1 MIAIEISDPDLKK
14 ATAENHSGE
23 WWFLMP
29 DAKTFTATGPWKDA
43 RAKAEAHARALGSQ
57 DGQDSILLLGLQE
70 ETN

>member
-43 RAKAEAHARALGSQ
+43 RSKAEAHARACGSI
-57 DGQDSILLLGLQE
+57 DGQDSICSLVLFG
-70 ETN
+70 ETK